1 MTEVTILELIKQA
14 LTVGISVSAPLLIA
28 SLVVG
33 AIIGILMA
41 ATQIQEFTLTFV
53 PKLLALATILLIAG
67 PWMLRSLT
75 TFALM
80 IFQKLPSVA
89 P

>member
-1 MTEVTILELIKQA
+1 MTEVTILELIKHA

-33 AIIGILMA
+33 AVIGILMA

-53 PKLLALATILLIAG
+53 PKLLALAAILLIVG

-75 TFALM
+75 AFGVM

>member
-1 MTEVTILELIKQA
+1 MTELTILELIKQS
-14 LTVGISVSAPLLIA
+14 LTVGISVSAPLLLV

-33 AIIGILMA
+33 AVIGILMA

-53 PKLLALATILLIAG
+53 PKLLALAAVLLIAG

-75 TFALM
+75 AFALM
-80 IFQKLPSVA
+80 IFHKLPSVA

>member
-1 MTEVTILELIKQA
+1 MTDLTILDLIKEA
-14 LTVGISVSAPLLIA
+14 LVVGLSVSAPLLLA

-33 AIIGILMA
+33 ALLGILMA

-53 PKLLALATILLIAG
+53 PKLLVLAAVLLLAG
-67 PWMLRSLT
+67 PWMLRSLVS
-75 TFALM
+75 FALM
-80 IFQKLPSVA
+80 IFHKLPSAA